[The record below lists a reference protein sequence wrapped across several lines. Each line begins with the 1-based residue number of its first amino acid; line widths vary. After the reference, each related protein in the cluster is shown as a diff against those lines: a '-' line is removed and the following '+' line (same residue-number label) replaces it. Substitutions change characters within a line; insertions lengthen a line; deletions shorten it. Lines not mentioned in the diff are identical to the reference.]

1 MNKDLL
7 YRFFGAD
14 TTVEEKR
21 KVRSWVEESADNRR
35 EFIKQRHIFDAMF
48 FASTSDESRIETARR
63 RSRRRN
69 VVVSSFLCAAAALAA
84 VLILETPATDNEKGL
99 LLENN
104 LTVTEGG
111 NNLFELCDGTKVWLN
126 SGSSLEY
133 GPDFGRKSRTVT
145 LRGEAYFEVAH
156 NESLPMVIH
165 TFAGDV
171 CVRGTSF
178 NLIAVEQSGLFE
190 TALIEGSVIF
200 SPADESAEDISLTPG
215 EKLYLSDTGL
225 VKEDI
230 RNYDEYLWRE
240 GILSIDNLS
249 FKRMVDRVERF
260 FCIDIIV
267 ENNMKVSGDELSF
280 TTRFYK
286 NDGADYAMRILS
298 KSIPFNY
305 THTDNTNQYIIK

>member
-35 EFIKQRHIFDAMF
+35 EFIKQRHLFDAMF
-48 FASTSDESRIETARR
+48 FVSTSDESRIATAVK

-69 VVVSSFLCAAAALAA
+69 IAVMSFLCAAAALAA
-84 VLILETPATDNEKGL
+84 ILILRAPGADNDKGL

-171 CVRGTSF
+171 CVKGTSF
-178 NLIAVEQSGLFE
+178 NLIAVEESGLFE

-200 SPADESAEDISLTPG
+200 APAESAENIALTPG
-215 EKLYLSDTGL
+215 EKLYLSDAGY

-267 ENNMKVSGDELSF
+267 EDHMKTGSDELSF

-305 THTDNTNQYIIK
+305 THTDNTNRYIIK

>member
-7 YRFFGAD
+7 FRFFGAD
-14 TTVEEKR
+14 TTAEEKR
-21 KVRSWVEESADNRR
+21 RIRSWVEESADNRR
-35 EFIKQRHIFDAMF
+35 EFIRLRHVFDAMF
-48 FASTSDESRIETARR
+48 FAQNSEDSRPAAARR
-63 RSRRRN
+63 KSRRRN
-69 VVVSSFLCAAAALAA
+69 VVISTFVCVAAALAA
-84 VLILETPATDNEKGL
+84 FFVLRTPGTDNGGQY

-104 LTVTEGG
+104 LTVTDNG

-133 GPDFGRKSRTVT
+133 DPDFGRGSRDVT

-156 NESLPMVIH
+156 NEALPMVIH

-171 CVRGTSF
+171 CVKGTSF

-190 TALIEGSVIF
+190 TALLEGSVF
-200 SPADESAEDISLTPG
+200 FAPAEEPAEIVTLTPG
-215 EKLYLSDTGL
+215 EKLYLSDNGL

-267 ENNMKVSGDELSF
+267 EDHGRKGGDELSF

-298 KSIPFNY
+298 KSIPFDY